1 MGRLWEKTCFNDGAR
16 RGSHPGTDSHGHK
29 RGLLTEKEILGVA
42 VARSSVLLF
51 VMWAGGERHW
61 AGDLFFSSVG
71 VRNYRK

>member
-1 MGRLWEKTCFNDGAR
+1 MMVPEGAR
-16 RGSHPGTDSHGHK
+16 SQVQIPLATKGA
-29 RGLLTEKEILGVA
+29 LVTEKEILGVA
-42 VARSSVLLF
+42 IARSSVLLF